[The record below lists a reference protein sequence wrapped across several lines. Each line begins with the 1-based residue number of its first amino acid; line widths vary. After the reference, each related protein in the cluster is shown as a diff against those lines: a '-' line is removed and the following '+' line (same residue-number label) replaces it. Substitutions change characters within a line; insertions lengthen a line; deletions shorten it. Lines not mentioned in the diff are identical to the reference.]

1 MRFAQTHVWP
11 ALRNFEAISPSTA
24 SSRSASSKMRYGA
37 WPPSSSDSRLIWS
50 AERRISSLPTSVE
63 PVNEILRTRASENS
77 WSATMPAEREVIR
90 LTTPGGV
97 PASSIARR
105 MSAAVSGVALA
116 GLTTLVQPAAIA
128 GPSLRVI
135 IAAGKFQGV
144 IAAVTPT
151 GWRSTSTRLAAFIG
165 GTTCP

>member
-1 MRFAQTHVWP
+1 M
-11 ALRNFEAISPSTA
+11 
-24 SSRSASSKMRYGA
+24 MYGA

-50 AERRISSLPTSVE
+50 AERRIRSLPTSVE
-63 PVNEILRTRASENS
+63 PVNEILRTRASEKS
-77 WSATMPAEREVIR
+77 WSATMPAERDVIR

-105 MSAAVSGVALA
+105 IRAAVSGVALA

-151 GWRSTSTRLAAFIG
+151 GWRSTSTRLAGFIG

>member
-1 MRFAQTHVWP
+1 
-11 ALRNFEAISPSTA
+11 
-24 SSRSASSKMRYGA
+24 
-37 WPPSSSDSRLIWS
+37 
-50 AERRISSLPTSVE
+50 
-63 PVNEILRTRASENS
+63 
-77 WSATMPAEREVIR
+77 MPDEREVTR
-90 LTTPGGV
+90 LTTPGGA

-105 MSAAVSGVALA
+105 ISAAVSGVALA

-135 IAAGKFQGV
+135 IAAGKFHGV

-165 GTTCP
+165 GTTWP